1 MKRSRAAAASAHDST
16 VLMPGPVLVMGA
28 GAIGCYVGGLLAQA
42 GLEVHF
48 VGRERV
54 LAPMRESGLKLT
66 DLDGKT
72 TQLSAASVSLF
83 EVLQRC
89 EPALVLLCVKSPHT
103 AEAAALLEAHVP
115 AGTVVLSLQNGVSN
129 ASVAAAAAPSLAVVP
144 AMVPFNVVQMV
155 PGHYHRATSG
165 ELAAQENPVLKD
177 WQSHFARAGLPLN
190 LHEDLQAIQWGKL
203 LLNLN
208 NPVNALSGLP
218 LREQLQNSDMRAV
231 TAALQREA
239 LGIMDVA
246 GIKPAKLT
254 PLPMGALPFVLG
266 LPTWLFKRVA
276 ASMLRIDERARSS
289 MADDIAMGRPT
300 EIDAL
305 CGEVVRLAAKA
316 GMKAPTNARMML
328 MINAARPDMRK
339 RSGSDMLKT
348 LGLKQK

>member
-1 MKRSRAAAASAHDST
+1 MKRSRAAAPSGHDT
-16 VLMPGPVLVMGA
+16 TLLMPGPVLVMGA
-28 GAIGCYVGGLLAQA
+28 GSIGCYVGGLLALA
-42 GLEVHF
+42 GLDVRF

-54 LAPMRESGLKLT
+54 LSAVRDKGLKLT
-66 DLDGKT
+66 DLDGQSA
-72 TQLSAASVSLF
+72 QLTAASVRFETSL
-83 EVLQRC
+83 QSC
-89 EPALVLLCVKSPHT
+89 EPSLVLLCVKSPAT
-103 AEAAALLEAHVP
+103 AEAAAQLEAHLP

-129 ASVAAAAAPSLAVVP
+129 ASVAAAAAPSLTVLP
-144 AMVPFNVVQMV
+144 GMVPFNVVEMV
-155 PGHYHRATSG
+155 PGHYHRGTSG
-165 ELAAQENPVLKD
+165 ELAAQEHPLLRD
-177 WQSHFARAGLPLN
+177 WQTHFARAGLPLH
-190 LHEDLQAIQWGKL
+190 LHDDLLSIQWGKL

-218 LREQLQNSDMRAV
+218 LKEQLQNSEMRLV

-239 LGIMDVA
+239 MGIMRVA

-254 PLPMGALPFVLG
+254 SVSMRALPYVLG
-266 LPTWLFKRVA
+266 LPTWLFRRLA
-276 ASMLRIDERARSS
+276 ASMLRIDDRARSS
-289 MADDIAMGRPT
+289 MADDLAMGRPT